1 MAGRLTHVA
10 PFSYRAGK
18 TMLHRMPAG
27 LKLIFV
33 IIISAFA
40 FASVYGLA
48 ASILLVL
55 TASAVAH
62 IPPYSLLK
70 GSKPLVILSLC
81 IILLRTIR
89 PEGEGI
95 AVFGLHIPFISREGF
110 FEGLLAT
117 PGFFVPFAA
126 AALLFSVTTMRELRL
141 SLALVEKNILCKFPR
156 KGAKAQRRKGE
167 GEKGYTPFFSLGIS
181 LMLGFIPRFF
191 EMWDDANLACDSR
204 SCKRGLRRLF
214 LLIPMVTERMMEA
227 SANTALAL
235 EARAFGND

>member
-1 MAGRLTHVA
+1 MAGRLRRGALKRVT
-10 PFSYRAGK
+10 PFGYRMGK
-18 TMLHRMPAG
+18 TALHRMPAG
-27 LKLIFV
+27 IKLIFV

-55 TASAVAH
+55 IASAVAR
-62 IPPYSLLK
+62 IPPHSLLK

-81 IILLRTIR
+81 IILLKTIR
-89 PEGEGI
+89 PEREVI
-95 AVFGLHIPFISREGF
+95 AAFGLHIPFISREGF
-110 FEGLLAT
+110 LEGLFAA
-117 PGFFVPFAA
+117 PGLFVPFAA

-141 SLALVEKNILCKFPR
+141 SLALVEKVVIRFFSPHR
-156 KGAKAQRRKGE
+156 KH
-167 GEKGYTPFFSLGIS
+167 TPFFSLGIS

-191 EMWDDANLACDSR
+191 EMWEDANLACDSR

-214 LLIPMVTERMMEA
+214 LLIPLVAERMMEA

-235 EARAFGND
+235 EARAFGIN